1 METISTV
8 GYGNMVPVTVPGR
21 VYAVVLMLGG
31 MVIVGATTATVIS
44 YLNEKVQTA
53 HKRSQETRDRNE

>member
-1 METISTV
+1 
-8 GYGNMVPVTVPGR
+8 
-21 VYAVVLMLGG
+21 MLGG